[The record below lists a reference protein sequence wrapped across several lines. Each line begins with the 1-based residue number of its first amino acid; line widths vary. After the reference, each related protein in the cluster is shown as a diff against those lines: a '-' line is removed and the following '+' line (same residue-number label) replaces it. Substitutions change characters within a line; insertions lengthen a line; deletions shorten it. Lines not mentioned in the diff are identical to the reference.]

1 MEITKEAVMQLESLF
16 GKIRK
21 IVQSAPDRSE

>member
-21 IVQSAPDRSE
+21 IVKGASDRSE